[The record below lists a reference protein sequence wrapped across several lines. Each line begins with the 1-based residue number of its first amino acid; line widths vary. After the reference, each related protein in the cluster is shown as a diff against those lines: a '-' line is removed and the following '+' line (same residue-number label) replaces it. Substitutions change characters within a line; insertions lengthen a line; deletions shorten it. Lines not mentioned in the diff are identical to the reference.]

1 MAYLKSEELQ
11 AFKALA
17 RMLYF
22 SNDTIKHFLENATAG
37 QITAVGDMI
46 KFELSVRDARKI
58 ERLMRKAKF
67 PDRKSVV

>member
-37 QITAVGDMI
+37 QITAVGDQI
-46 KFELSVRDARKI
+46 RAFRAR
-58 ERLMRKAKF
+58 RAQ
-67 PDRKSVV
+67 DRAAYAQGKVPADKNL

>member
-22 SNDTIKHFLENATAG
+22 SNDTIEHFLENATAG
-37 QITAVGDMI
+37 QITAVGD
-46 KFELSVRDARKI
+46 LSLI
-58 ERLMRKAKF
+58 HI
-67 PDRKSVV
+67 